1 MIIKCI
7 KNIFISILKQI
18 ILNNINSL
26 NTTQSQMARR
36 LIDRMSSLIIDKE
49 CLESLIDLVEYK
61 IKQKLTPL
69 QRRMLNKR
77 HKKPTADVK
86 TDSKKT
92 SKSGRKPKSTASANK
107 RGKAKNADTSD
118 EEDQDNEEEE
128 DEEDN
133 FELDEKSGDEDSE
146 DDLTNPNQADE
157 DDDED
162 DDVTK
167 TTETSNREE
176 TGNERL
182 LLKHIDDD
190 GERGLKLINVYF
202 LFHFF
207 S

>member
-1 MIIKCI
+1 
-7 KNIFISILKQI
+7 
-18 ILNNINSL
+18 
-26 NTTQSQMARR
+26 MARR

-77 HKKPTADVK
+77 HKKPIADVK

-128 DEEDN
+128 DGSITITRIKRKISIEEKLN
-133 FELDEKSGDEDSE
+133 
-146 DDLTNPNQADE
+146 LTPTPSKRN
-157 DDDED
+157 
-162 DDVTK
+162 K
-167 TTETSNREE
+167 R
-176 TGNERL
+176 
-182 LLKHIDDD
+182 
-190 GERGLKLINVYF
+190 KL
-202 LFHFF
+202 
-207 S
+207 